1 MLEPCLT
8 GSAVKRSAWP
18 VNLLF
23 ITSDHQRAD
32 SIGLTQA
39 GRVVTPHL
47 NALAAQGT
55 HFTRAYS
62 ACPLCVPARAALA
75 TGLRPARNGVTWND
89 WQGRHARDVVT
100 LHERLATAGYT
111 LGHTGMD
118 HVRLG
123 RRLRERA
130 PFAVW
135 LDETDHEKHLGTRGC
150 NLAALEASGPF
161 RKKVTERIGD
171 TVLRQDYSTPHVAA
185 WPFAREDFRDEF
197 FTRRAEAA
205 LAELAAGDNPF
216 ALFVNLW
223 APHPPFYVPPEL
235 MNVFPPDDI
244 TLPENIGRPAEG
256 EPRNRREGVAA
267 QLAAGIDEAGWRRA
281 WSAHLALT
289 HMVDLLVGRLLTAL
303 ERHGVADDT
312 LIVFTSDHG
321 EHLGQHAL
329 YQKMELYEPAAR
341 VPLIFAGA
349 GLAAQPPVA
358 TPVSHL
364 DVVPTVLTH
373 LGLSMPAG
381 LDGRPLNATLHGGDL
396 ATVPVFTQF
405 TGNSG
410 PSVARYAV
418 IHGDH
423 KLILDTDD
431 QPELYDLAADPL
443 EMQNRAG
450 DPALAQTTGR
460 LAQLLTTYLAA
471 GPDVT

>member
-1 MLEPCLT
+1 M
-8 GSAVKRSAWP
+8 
-18 VNLLF
+18 NLLF

-39 GRVVTPHL
+39 GREVTPHL
-47 NALAAQGT
+47 NALAGRGT

-75 TGLRPARNGVTWND
+75 TGLRPARNGVMWND
-89 WQGRHARDVVT
+89 WQGRHALEVVT
-100 LHERLATAGYT
+100 LHEQLATAGYT

-123 RRLRERA
+123 RRLRERT

-135 LDETDHEKHLGTRGC
+135 LDEADHEKHLVARGC
-150 NLAALEASGPF
+150 DLAALEASGPF
-161 RKKVTERIGD
+161 RKTVTERIGD
-171 TVLRQDYSTPHVAA
+171 TVLQQDYSTPHAAA

-205 LAELAAGDNPF
+205 IGELASGSDPF

-235 MNVFPPDDI
+235 MDLFPPAQI
-244 TLPENIGRPAEG
+244 TLPENTGRPADG
-256 EPRNRREGVAA
+256 EPANRRDGVAA

-289 HMVDLLVGRLLTAL
+289 HLVDQLVGRLLAAL

-349 GLAAQPPVA
+349 GLEGCSPVI

-373 LGLSMPAG
+373 LGLPVPAG
-381 LDGRPLNATLHGGDL
+381 LDGRPLNAALCGGDL
-396 ATVPVFTQF
+396 EIVPVFTQF

-410 PSVARYAV
+410 PSVSRYAV

-423 KLILDTDD
+423 KLILDIGDE
-431 QPELYDLAADPL
+431 PELYDLAADPL

-450 DPALAQTTGR
+450 DPALAAVTGR
-460 LAQLLTTYLAA
+460 LAHLLAERVSPA
-471 GPDVT
+471 GS